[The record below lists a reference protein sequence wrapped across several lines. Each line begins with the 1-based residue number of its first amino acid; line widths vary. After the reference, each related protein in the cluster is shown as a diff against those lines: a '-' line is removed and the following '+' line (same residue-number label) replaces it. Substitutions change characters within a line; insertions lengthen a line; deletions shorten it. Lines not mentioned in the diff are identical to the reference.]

1 MTKILLRLL
10 PLALLTA
17 CAGVPVAP
25 PPPVVVIPPPPPK
38 IALVLGGGAARGFA
52 HIGIIKMLDALEIKP
67 DIVVGTSAGSVAGA
81 LYAAGYDGFTLQ
93 EMAFD
98 LEKSMVTDWSLF
110 GKGLIKGQALE
121 DYINR
126 AVANKGIEQLKRPYA
141 CVATRMRDGAPILFQ
156 RGNVGQ
162 AARASSSVP
171 GVFEPVIIAG
181 EEYVDGGL
189 VSPVPIKY
197 AKQLGADFIIAVDVS
212 SPASREEATSKL
224 SMLMKTYT
232 IMGHAIRDAELPLAD
247 VVITPKLDAVAS
259 TDFDSR
265 HKAILA
271 GERAALAAAPA
282 IREKLKLKIAAAA
295 ASAAATAQAIGAP
308 APALPVAPV
317 VPLTAPATA
326 PTGP

>member
-1 MTKILLRLL
+1 MKKILLCLL
-10 PLALLTA
+10 PLALLGA
-17 CAGVPVAP
+17 CNSNPVMP
-25 PPPVVVIPPPPPK
+25 PAPVVIVPPPPPK

-52 HIGIIKMLDALEIKP
+52 HIGVIKMLDALEIKP
-67 DIVVGTSAGSVAGA
+67 DIIVGTSAGSVAGA

-126 AVANKGIEQLKRPYA
+126 AVGNKGIEQLKRPFA
-141 CVATRMRDGAPILFQ
+141 CVATQMRNGTPILFQ

-171 GVFEPVIIAG
+171 GVFEPVIIGG

-189 VSPVPIKY
+189 VSPVPIRF

-212 SPASREEATSKL
+212 SPASREEAAGKL

-247 VVITPKLDAVAS
+247 VVITPNLDKVAS

-271 GERAALAAAPA
+271 GERAALAAAPM

-295 ASAAATAQAIGAP
+295 ASAAATATAISAGA
-308 APALPVAPV
+308 ATPV
-317 VPLTAPATA
+317 TAPSLPAIA
-326 PTGP
+326 PMGP